1 MNGEVWN
8 SCKVFNPFTKL
19 ITIYFGVFFVHLLQ
33 GRIWDNFYDIVW
45 DRGIARIFQRGVTLC
60 QTEGTL
66 QIVMLTSM
74 PCFTQSDKKCL
85 QKGGRGYWPP
95 LPFPPPQSR
104 TTASYTLVRCQL
116 WWLKVVSLV
125 IHSRCSPAFFLEER
139 QALEEKRRKI
149 RMLQQKKASLQ
160 FFSLFSIFLDY
171 FFRGSFLLVMYSKFL
186 VMSKTFLS

>member
-1 MNGEVWN
+1 MGKPRRLVNGEVWN

-19 ITIYFGVFFVHLLQ
+19 ITIYFGFFFVHLLQ

-66 QIVMLTSM
+66 QIVMFNLHAMFYSKWQQM
-74 PCFTQSDKKCL
+74 PT
-85 QKGGRGYWPP
+85 KGGEGLLTPP
-95 LPFPPPQSR
+95 PFPPPQSR

-116 WWLKVVSLV
+116 RWLKVVSLV

-160 FFSLFSIFLDY
+160 FFSF
-171 FFRGSFLLVMYSKFL
+171 
-186 VMSKTFLS
+186 